1 MDICRPYRQ
10 MARNALLANRR
21 LHAAISTLPAAE
33 WEAPRVSFFPSLRAT
48 LAHVLLVDAFYLT
61 GIEGAVWID
70 ALQAKLDPCATP
82 DDWLA
87 AQEKLDL
94 RLLDRAE
101 ALVPQDLGRMVQ
113 IHRTGRVQ
121 VETLGDTLL
130 HLFLHDQHHRGQV
143 HAMLAGTAVPPPQL
157 DEFIMADDAAARA
170 QDLASLG
177 RDEHWIM
184 R

>member
-21 LHAAISTLPAAE
+21 LHAAIATLPTAE
-33 WEAPRVSFFPSLRAT
+33 WEASRVSFFPSLRAT
-48 LAHVLLVDAFYLT
+48 LAHVLLVDAFYLMAM
-61 GIEGAVWID
+61 EGGVWTE
-70 ALQAKLDPCATP
+70 AAEAEVDPCATP

-87 AQEKLDL
+87 AQEKLDM
-94 RLLDRAE
+94 RLLERAE
-101 ALVPQDLGRMVQ
+101 ALVAQDLGLLVQ

-170 QDLASLG
+170 QDLVALG
-177 RDEHWIM
+177 RDEPWIM

>member
-21 LHAAISTLPAAE
+21 LHAAIATLPAAE
-33 WEAPRVSFFPSLRAT
+33 WQAPRVSFFPSLRET
-48 LAHVLLVDAFYLT
+48 LAHVLLVDAFYLMAMEGGVWSDAMEA
-61 GIEGAVWID
+61 GI
-70 ALQAKLDPCATP
+70 DPCATP
-82 DDWLA
+82 NDWLA

-94 RLLDRAE
+94 RLLERAE
-101 ALVPQDLGRMVQ
+101 ALVPQDLALVVQ
-113 IHRTGRVQ
+113 IHRPGRVQ
-121 VETLGDTLL
+121 LETLGDTLL

-157 DEFIMADDAAARA
+157 DEFIMSDDAAARA
-170 QDLASLG
+170 QDLVALG
-177 RDEHWIM
+177 RDEPWIM